1 MEKSNQKSQVVI
13 YQAKSGAI
21 ELRGD
26 FSRETIWA
34 SQAEMAKI
42 FNVTPQNI
50 TIHLRSIF
58 KEKELDI
65 KSTCKESLQ
74 VKTEGGRKIKR
85 NIKVYNLDVIIAVGY
100 RINSIVGTHFRQW
113 ATKTLRNYIVD
124 GFAVNKK
131 RIAVNYAQFLS
142 IVEDIKKLL
151 PAGSIVEAEDAVELV
166 SLFADTWLSLEAYD
180 KGVLP
185 KGKLTKK
192 KVLLTAEKIVK
203 SLAGLKEEL
212 MLRSEVTDIFGKE
225 RSEGFVAGII
235 GNVMQSFGGKEL
247 YESAEE
253 KAAHLLYFMV
263 KDHPFI
269 DGNKRSGAFAFVWFL
284 KQANILDVSK
294 LTPSALTALTI
305 LVACSDSKDKDKV
318 IGLILNL
325 IAKR

>member
-1 MEKSNQKSQVVI
+1 MKKSKQKSQVVI

-26 FSRETIWA
+26 FSHETIWA
-34 SQAEMAKI
+34 SQAQIAEA
-42 FNVTPQNI
+42 FEVNVRTINEHIQNI
-50 TIHLRSIF
+50 FRTDELSEKATIRNFRIVQ
-58 KEKELDI
+58 KEGKREVVRN
-65 KSTCKESLQ
+65 
-74 VKTEGGRKIKR
+74 VKH
-85 NIKVYNLDVIIAVGY
+85 YNLDMILSVGY
-100 RINSIVGTHFRQW
+100 RVNSKKATLFRQW
-113 ATKTLRNYIVD
+113 ATKTLRSYIVD
-124 GFAVNKK
+124 GYAVNKK

-142 IVEDIKKLL
+142 VVEDIKKLL
-151 PAGSIVEAEDAVELV
+151 PAGSIMDAEDAVELV
-166 SLFADTWLSLEAYD
+166 SLFADTWLSLDAYD

-192 KVLLTAEKIVK
+192 KVLLTTEKVVK

-212 MLRSEVTDIFGKE
+212 MRKSEVTDIFGKE

-263 KDHPFI
+263 KDHPFV

-305 LVACSDSKDKDKV
+305 LVACSDSKEKDKV
-318 IGLILNL
+318 VGLILNL
-325 IAKR
+325 IAKK